1 MRHHTD
7 DAPGYDSFLDIVA
20 NIVGILIILVMVV
33 GVRVKN
39 APVHAEVAEPVEAP
53 EEAPEPEQPSREKQ
67 LAEQLHAALATEH
80 SLRSD
85 VLKLN
90 ENVQTVQAELQ
101 KRYLERQRLAVLV
114 STARPEIVK
123 RRRELDAAA
132 QREFDLRQAVAA
144 ARDQL
149 DQVEQDRQQVE
160 ATAAKT
166 IRVVSYPTPIGKEV
180 DDHEIHFQ
188 LRAGRIAYIPLERLL
203 GLYKQDVLSRV
214 AEVRSGLSDMVGPV
228 EGFRLKYESRLG
240 FAMVEGPHGT
250 ERTPTVVLVTCV
262 AVPDS
267 PQLGETADQALAEG
281 SEFRRRIAGLQ
292 PGRDTATIWFYP
304 DSFPEFRR
312 IKEEL
317 HRLGISVAGWPRTHG
332 EPIGWSPLGS
342 KSRAE

>member
-1 MRHHTD
+1 MRLHTD

-39 APVHAEVAEPVEAP
+39 APVRADVAEHVDTP
-53 EEAPEPEQPSREKQ
+53 EESPEPEQTSREQQ
-67 LAEQLHAALATEH
+67 LAQQLHDALATEQ
-80 SLRSD
+80 SVRRDALQVS
-85 VLKLN
+85 
-90 ENVQTVQAELQ
+90 ESVQTVRAELQ
-101 KRYLERQRLAVLV
+101 KRYRERQRLAVLV
-114 STARPEIVK
+114 SAAKQEIEK
-123 RRRELDAAA
+123 RRSELDAAA
-132 QREFDLRQAVAA
+132 QEEFDLRQAVAA

-149 DQVEQDRQQVE
+149 NQIEQDRKQVE
-160 ATAAKT
+160 AAAART

-188 LRAGRIAYIPLERLL
+188 LRGGRIAYIPLERLL

-214 AEVRSGLSDMVGPV
+214 AEVRSGLTDTVGPI

-250 ERTPTVVLVTCV
+250 ERTPTVVLVACV

-267 PQLGETADQALAEG
+267 PQLGETAEEALAEG

-304 DSFPEFRR
+304 DSFSEFRS

-317 HRLGISVAGWPRTHG
+317 HRMGISVAGWPRTHG

-342 KSRAE
+342 KSQAE